1 MDTELHIHERLEESA
16 DLCSIISKGSFV
28 QRGVRKVNTLDLGV
42 LNAIHL
48 RAVAT
53 LCCKGHK
60 QS

>member
-1 MDTELHIHERLEESA
+1 MDTELHIHKGLEESP

-48 RAVAT
+48 
-53 LCCKGHK
+53 
-60 QS
+60 